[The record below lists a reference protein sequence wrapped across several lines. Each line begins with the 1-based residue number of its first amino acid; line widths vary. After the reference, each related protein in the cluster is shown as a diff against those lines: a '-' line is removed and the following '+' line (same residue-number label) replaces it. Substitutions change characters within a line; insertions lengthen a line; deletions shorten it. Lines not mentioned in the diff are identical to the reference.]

1 MTVETI
7 KNRRKLEQSIRRHG
21 IDFTVRRAG
30 KNEFGEPDGKPKLV
44 LSGRGLFHTG
54 SAYVSLS
61 EQEHGAV
68 QTVQQP
74 RLMLLLPVAAALR
87 QNDLVELAGS
97 RYRISGMQDL
107 AVLGIALDV
116 SLEAL

>member
-1 MTVETI
+1 MEIV
-7 KNRRKLEQSIRRHG
+7 KNRRKLEQNIQRHG
-21 IDFTVRRAG
+21 VAFTVRRAG
-30 KNEFGEPDGKPKLV
+30 RNEFGEPNGKLEVV

-54 SAYVSLS
+54 NSYFSLS

-74 RLMLLLPVAAALR
+74 RLMLLLPVAADLR
-87 QNDLVELAGS
+87 QNDLVELAGG

>member
-1 MTVETI
+1 MEIV

-21 IDFTVRRAG
+21 IDFTIYRAS
-30 KNEFGEPDGKPKLV
+30 KNEVGEPDGKPELV
-44 LSGRGLFHTG
+44 FSGRGLFHTG

-61 EQEHGAV
+61 EQEHGTV

-87 QNDLVELAGS
+87 QNDLVELAGG
-97 RYRISGMQDL
+97 RYRISGMPDL
-107 AVLGIALDV
+107 AALGIALDI
-116 SLEAL
+116 SLEAI